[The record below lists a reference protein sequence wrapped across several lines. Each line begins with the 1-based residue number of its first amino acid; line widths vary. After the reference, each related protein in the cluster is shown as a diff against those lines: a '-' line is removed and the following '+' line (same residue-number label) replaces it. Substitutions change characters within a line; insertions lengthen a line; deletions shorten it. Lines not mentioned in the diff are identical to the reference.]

1 MMKQTTPEKF
11 MDTLSDDELAELT
24 IEKWPVMEVSASGKC
39 VVKASDI
46 KTPAGFEIVNK
57 GLYICE
63 LTSPESK
70 LDLKLYARRGRG
82 FVTFT
87 QNHDEIKSLG
97 IIATEL
103 VIQLKILNYLNLKH
117 VIH

>member
-1 MMKQTTPEKF
+1 
-11 MDTLSDDELAELT
+11 
-24 IEKWPVMEVSASGKC
+24 MEVSASGKC

-70 LDLKLYARRGRG
+70 LDLK
-82 FVTFT
+82 
-87 QNHDEIKSLG
+87 
-97 IIATEL
+97 
-103 VIQLKILNYLNLKH
+103 
-117 VIH
+117 